1 MGARIYVHNN
11 NCNLKHILFLGEH
24 IGFLVERESIRQ
36 MLDLKSVQVAL
47 LYSPEL
53 YRYISNNTL
62 GDETFLKLLP
72 CDTFQLAV
80 VNKTFL
86 HGLKKEV
93 LIKITGLTGIR
104 YLIDYHYKENGRINP
119 LHDVDFFTCILQK
132 SWDPILQKHNSIE
145 AKELL
150 EDRQLVEKLPPSHI
164 GFLLEKPSTRKLVT
178 EKAVSDFL
186 IRDHSSITSSKRWV
200 GSENGNF

>member
-1 MGARIYVHNN
+1 
-11 NCNLKHILFLGEH
+11 
-24 IGFLVERESIRQ
+24 

-47 LYSPEL
+47 LWNEEL

-72 CDTFQLAV
+72 CNVFQLAV
-80 VNKTFL
+80 VNKTFI
-86 HGLKKEV
+86 HGLKREV

-104 YLIDYHYKENGRINP
+104 FLNDYIFEEAGQINTW
-119 LHDVDFFTCILQK
+119 HDVDFFTCILEK
-132 SWDPILQKHNSIE
+132 SWDPILQQHNSKE

-164 GFLLEKPSTRKLVT
+164 SFLLEKPSTRKLVT
-178 EKAVSDFL
+178 AKAVSDFL
-186 IRDHSSITSSKRWV
+186 INSNQFQYESIHI
-200 GSENGNF
+200 